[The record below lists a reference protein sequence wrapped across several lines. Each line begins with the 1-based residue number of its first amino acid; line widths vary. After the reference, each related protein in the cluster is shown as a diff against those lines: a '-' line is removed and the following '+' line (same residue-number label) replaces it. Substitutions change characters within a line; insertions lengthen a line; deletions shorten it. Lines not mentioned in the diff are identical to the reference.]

1 MIHGNFRKNVR
12 TSASRYPTRKHV
24 KIQINSA
31 YLCIH
36 TFESFGE
43 DDMLENSNI
52 VMKLGSRPVGSRRKK
67 QNENDI
73 KGSTS
78 SLEMVCALL
87 KHK

>member
-12 TSASRYPTRKHV
+12 TSASRYPTQTCK
-24 KIQINSA
+24 NSNKFC
-31 YLCIH
+31 LSVH

-73 KGSTS
+73 KGS
-78 SLEMVCALL
+78 LEKWYARF
-87 KHK
+87 